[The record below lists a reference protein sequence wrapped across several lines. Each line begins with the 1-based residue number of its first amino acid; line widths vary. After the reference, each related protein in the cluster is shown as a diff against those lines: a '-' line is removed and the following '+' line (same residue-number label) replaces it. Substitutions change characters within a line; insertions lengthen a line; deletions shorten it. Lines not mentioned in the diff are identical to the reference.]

1 MTDAPPPAS
10 PDATSTAGAAGWTS
24 IVPAAFAACCPRCS
38 SGPLFDG
45 WLRFAPRCRA
55 CGLDYSQFNVGDG
68 PAAFLILILG
78 GLVTLFA
85 VVLQIAASPPFWVH
99 VLLWVPLTTAAVV
112 LSLRVSKAALLI
124 LEYRN
129 QAREGRV
136 AGDSGPAA

>member
-10 PDATSTAGAAGWTS
+10 PDASPGWAS
-24 IVPAAFAACCPRCS
+24 VVPAAFAACCPRCS

-45 WLRFAPRCRA
+45 WVRFAPRCRA
-55 CGLDYSQFNVGDG
+55 CGLDYDQFNVGDG

-78 GLVTLFA
+78 ALVTLFA

-99 VLLWVPLTTAAVV
+99 ILLWVPLTTVAVV

-129 QAREGRV
+129 QAREGRI
-136 AGDSGPAA
+136 ADSGRPEA